1 MGSKKGGSQLAQLR
15 SGLRD
20 AGVTTSKPKKG
31 RKEDRDDRV
40 GQYRREQRKKRLDAL
55 MSSLNAFDERTARA
69 KNDVLGRKVKGTT
82 GRPGASKSEAIQL
95 RREKLLPELEARHR
109 SSSFVDRRFGE
120 YNPHLSVEDKM
131 LQRFTHERQNR
142 TGKASLFDLND
153 DEEAGLTH
161 YGQSLSGLD
170 EMPDVMHE
178 DDEEHG
184 NMDAY
189 ETQGHFA
196 GFAEGE
202 GERSK
207 NEVMKEIIAK
217 SKLAKAERQK
227 VKDADEEMRMELDEE
242 LGDIRSLLFS
252 QKREEPEE
260 EAPKAP
266 APDDKSEAYDAFVR
280 EMAFER
286 RARPQ
291 DRLKTAEEIEEEQAK
306 RLRDAEAARLRRMHG
321 EPDEEEQDTHEEE
334 EVTGRMRFGLGEGL
348 EARGARAM
356 QEDNEEEEGDEEGDE
371 DEDEDE
377 EDDDDD
383 EDEDEE
389 DVSDSDSDASLSRF
403 ERHLD
408 AAEETAPGRHR
419 ALPKRAEVP
428 TLPFTFPC
436 PSTHDELLDL
446 LEEHGVQPSQL
457 HTVVSRIRT
466 LHAPHLDEKNPERLQ
481 RLLGVLIDHLLYRAS
496 QAAGGDDTAD
506 VVVMNDLLLHIAEL
520 SKSYPARSAEHFV
533 AKLAMMQ
540 RNLTRGL
547 SRGALERTSHTWP
560 ALPELCLLRA
570 AGIVWPTSDRWH
582 PVATPLALLMAQYL
596 AHARIRSLEDVAAAL
611 YLVSLLASDQR
622 TSRRLVPEA
631 LNVLYSVVA
640 ILLPPLRAKG
650 TAPAKALAEAFGIPT
665 PDVGAPHTTALAL
678 REDAAPT
685 TPVRLVPLLA
695 HAPDTAQ
702 TRADLLGIAV
712 QLLATWAQLYAPS
725 PAFVELF
732 TPAAFL
738 LEVGAAHVRGT
749 QPRIGALLG
758 DAAHT
763 LRAQLEHAVRERRA
777 LRLQAHRALSIAS
790 YAPKFDQQGFDPKRA
805 TDPDAERAQ
814 NAKLRALLKKERKGA
829 IRELR
834 KDAQFVAEAR
844 EQRRAEED
852 AAYKRKIDRI
862 THGLQEE
869 RSEEKQL
876 DRAKATL
883 RKRAGKRAT

>member
-1 MGSKKGGSQLAQLR
+1 MRLANTL
-15 SGLRD
+15 
-20 AGVTTSKPKKG
+20 TT
-31 RKEDRDDRV
+31 
-40 GQYRREQRKKRLDAL
+40 
-55 MSSLNAFDERTARA
+55 
-69 KNDVLGRKVKGTT
+69 
-82 GRPGASKSEAIQL
+82 
-95 RREKLLPELEARHR
+95 
-109 SSSFVDRRFGE
+109 
-120 YNPHLSVEDKM
+120 
-131 LQRFTHERQNR
+131 
-142 TGKASLFDLND
+142 
-153 DEEAGLTH
+153 
-161 YGQSLSGLD
+161 
-170 EMPDVMHE
+170 
-178 DDEEHG
+178 G

-227 VKDADEEMRMELDEE
+227 VKDADDEMRMELDEE

-252 QKREEPEE
+252 QKRDEEQDEDA
-260 EAPKAP
+260 APKAP

-291 DRLKTAEEIEEEQAK
+291 DRLKTAEELEEEQAK

-334 EVTGRMRFGLGEGL
+334 EEATGRMRFGLGEGL
-348 EARGARAM
+348 DAKRPRDD
-356 QEDNEEEEGDEEGDE
+356 EDEEDDEESDEDDEGDEGDEGEEGDE
-371 DEDEDE
+371 DEE
-377 EDDDDD
+377 E
-383 EDEDEE
+383 EK
-389 DVSDSDSDASLSRF
+389 DSDADDSDADDADDAALARF

-419 ALPKRAEVP
+419 TLPKRSEVP

-446 LEEHGVQPSQL
+446 LEEYGVQPSQL

-496 QAAGGDDTAD
+496 QASGGDDAAD
-506 VVVMNDLLLHIAEL
+506 VVVLNDLLLHIAEL
-520 SKSYPARSAEHFV
+520 SKTYPARSAEHFV

-570 AGIVWPTSDRWH
+570 AGIVWPMSDRWH

-596 AHARIRSLEDVAAAL
+596 AHARIRSLEDIAAAL

-622 TSRRLVPEA
+622 ASRRLVPEA

-650 TAPAKALAEAFGIPT
+650 AAPAKALAEEFGIPT
-665 PDVGAPHTTALAL
+665 PDVGAPHTAGLAL
-678 REDAAPT
+678 REDAAPAA
-685 TPVRLVPLLA
+685 PVHLVPLLA

-702 TRADLLGIAV
+702 TRADLLGVAV
-712 QLLATWAQLYAPS
+712 QLLATWAELYAPS

-738 LEVGAAHVRGT
+738 LEVGAAHVRAK
-749 QPRIGALLG
+749 QPRIGAHLG
-758 DAAHT
+758 EAARA
-763 LRAQLEHAVRERRA
+763 LRAQLERALRARRA

-852 AAYKRKIDRI
+852 AAYKRKIDKI